1 MRSHTL
7 IQSLLISALSLLA
20 GVAGAAQP
28 AQPALDGKALFN
40 EKCAMCHNA
49 FGMGTGLLARR
60 VDPAVAELE
69 KRSDL
74 TAAYVER
81 AARIGILNMMPI
93 TRADASDAQ
102 LAAIAGYLSKGKP

>member
-7 IQSLLISALSLLA
+7 IKTLLCAALPLLSAVTLA
-20 GVAGAAQP
+20 APSASVV
-28 AQPALDGKALFN
+28 LDGKALFN

>member
-1 MRSHTL
+1 MRIHTL
-7 IQSLLISALSLLA
+7 IQSLLLSALPLLA

-28 AQPALDGKALFN
+28 ALDGKSLFN

-49 FGMGTGLLARR
+49 IGMGTGLLARR

-74 TAAYVER
+74 TAAYVVR
-81 AARIGILNMMPI
+81 AARVGILNMMPI